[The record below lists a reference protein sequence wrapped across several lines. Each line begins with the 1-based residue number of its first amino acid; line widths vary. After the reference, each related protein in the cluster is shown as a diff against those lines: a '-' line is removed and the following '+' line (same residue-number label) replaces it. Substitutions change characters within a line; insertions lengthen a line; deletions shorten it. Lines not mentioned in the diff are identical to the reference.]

1 MYKKI
6 LKNIGFVVIALCGT
20 ASLCAQTPNLFFAQ
34 TDAWIAGSME
44 DGTISVS
51 IQYEHKFKIY
61 PKGWVSSLGVSSGLT
76 LTSSEDIDRFIRGG
90 FFQVPLYFTLQTGH
104 RSHHAHLAAG
114 GRIIL
119 PSEKFGG
126 YVPPFLPI
134 PMLELSYRFEP
145 PQGGIMLQGGMGIS
159 IVGIL
164 ASGGIGW
171 AF

>member
-1 MYKKI
+1 MCKKI
-6 LKNIGFVVIALCGT
+6 LKNIGFVVVVLLAT
-20 ASLCAQTPNLFFAQ
+20 PSLCAQTPNLFFTQ
-34 TDAWIAGSME
+34 TDAWVAGSME

-51 IQYEHKFKIY
+51 FLYEHKFKIY
-61 PKGWVSSLGVSSGLT
+61 PSGWISSLGVSSGLT

-90 FFQVPLYFTLQTGH
+90 FFQLPLYFTLQTGH

-114 GRIIL
+114 ARFVLVFEDDYI
-119 PSEKFGG
+119 
-126 YVPPFLPI
+126 PPFVPI

-159 IVGIL
+159 IIGIIT
-164 ASGGIGW
+164 SGGVGW

>member
-1 MYKKI
+1 M
-6 LKNIGFVVIALCGT
+6 VITFLIT
-20 ASLCAQTPNLFFAQ
+20 PSLCAQTPNLFFAQ
-34 TDAWIAGSME
+34 TDAWFAGAAE
-44 DGTISVS
+44 RNISIS
-51 IQYEHKFKIY
+51 FQYEHKFKIY
-61 PKGWVSSLGVSSGLT
+61 PSGWVSSLGVSSGLA
-76 LTSSEDIDRFIRGG
+76 LTNYPDPGNFISGG
-90 FFQVPLYFTLQTGH
+90 YFQVPLYFTLQTGH

-114 GRIIL
+114 ARIVL

-159 IVGIL
+159 IIGIIT
-164 ASGGIGW
+164 SGGIGW